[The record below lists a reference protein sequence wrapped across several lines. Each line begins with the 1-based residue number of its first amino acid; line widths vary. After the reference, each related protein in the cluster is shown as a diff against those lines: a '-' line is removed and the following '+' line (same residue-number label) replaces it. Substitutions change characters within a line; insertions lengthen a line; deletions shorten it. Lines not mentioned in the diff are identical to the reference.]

1 MLHQTN
7 GPVLAGVI
15 DQVGFG
21 GTPQADPIGG
31 QLGAPR
37 NRRWLTHRSVEIQ
50 YILFHSVEKV
60 GKLVPV
66 SVLDVGEVRIGVEEE
81 VLGAVEALELGV
93 GQAGGVLVEG
103 EAC

>member
-1 MLHQTN
+1 
-7 GPVLAGVI
+7 
-15 DQVGFG
+15 
-21 GTPQADPIGG
+21 
-31 QLGAPR
+31 
-37 NRRWLTHRSVEIQ
+37 
-50 YILFHSVEKV
+50 LFHSVEKV